1 MKWKIPSHNPRAE
14 HCRKVLAAR
23 RIGKNAKCACGETRP
38 EALRRKDGKVMCAS
52 CIRKSRGQT
61 ESDNHHVFGRA
72 NSDFTMLVPVN
83 DHRVDLSGPQNA
95 WPAKTLENPNK
106 SPLLAGSAFVR
117 GFADINAYLIS
128 KFLFQNAEMLELL
141 DTELE
146 KKWGKKW
153 WKHTTLKKF
162 EPKT

>member
-1 MKWKIPSHNPRAE
+1 MKRKIPSHNPRAE

-23 RIGKNAKCACGETRP
+23 RIGINAKCSCGETRT
-38 EALRRKDGKVMCAS
+38 EALSRKDGKVMCAS
-52 CIRKSRGQT
+52 CVRKSREQN
-61 ESDNHHVFGRA
+61 EFDNHHVFGRA
-72 NSDFTMLVPVN
+72 NSDFTMLIPVN

-95 WPAKTLENPNK
+95 WPVNTLQNPDK
-106 SPLLAGSAFVR
+106 SPLLARAAFIR
-117 GFADINAYLIS
+117 GFADIDAYLIG
-128 KFLFQNAEMLELL
+128 KFLFQSAEILELL

-153 WKHTTLKKF
+153 WKRTKLNGL